1 MEIIIKNNYS
11 EISSESAI
19 IIANQIKAKPDS
31 VLGLA
36 TGSTPIGL
44 YEELVRLHLNEG
56 LDFSNVISFNLDE
69 YVGLPKEHEQ
79 SYKMFMQN
87 KLFSKINIKEENIH
101 IPDGSL
107 PICDKCEKYES
118 SIKSFGGIDLQIL
131 GIGSDGHIAF
141 NEPSSSLGSRTRVKT
156 LTQETIKDN
165 SFFFNDIAN
174 VPKFAITGGVG
185 TIMEAKEI
193 LLLASGKSKAIP
205 IKKAIEG
212 PITSMCSASA
222 IQMHPK
228 TIVILDE
235 DAAKDLNEQDYY
247 KWVHRNKVKFN

>member
-1 MEIIIKNNYS
+1 MNKKIPSIKVPVIEKGITSKVLLSDELKGKKVIIFGVPGAFTPTCSEKHMPSYIKLHKQFS
-11 EISSESAI
+11 EKGIDDI
-19 IIANQIKAKPDS
+19 YCLS
-31 VLGLA
+31 V
-36 TGSTPIGL
+36 
-44 YEELVRLHLNEG
+44 N
-56 LDFSNVISFNLDE
+56 DE
-69 YVGLPKEHEQ
+69 FVMNAWLL
-79 SYKMFMQN
+79 SYTDEDK
-87 KLFSKINIKEENIH
+87 IKE
-101 IPDGSL
+101 
-107 PICDKCEKYES
+107 K
-118 SIKSFGGIDLQIL
+118 GGIDLCIL
-131 GIGSDGHIAF
+131 GIGTNGHIAF

-165 SFFFNDIAN
+165 SIFFNDIAN
-174 VPKFAITGGVG
+174 VPKFAITMGVG

>member
-156 LTQETIKDN
+156 LTEETIKDN
-165 SFFFNDIAN
+165 SIFFNDIAN
-174 VPKFAITGGVG
+174 VPKFAITMGVG

-228 TIVILDE
+228 TIVILDK